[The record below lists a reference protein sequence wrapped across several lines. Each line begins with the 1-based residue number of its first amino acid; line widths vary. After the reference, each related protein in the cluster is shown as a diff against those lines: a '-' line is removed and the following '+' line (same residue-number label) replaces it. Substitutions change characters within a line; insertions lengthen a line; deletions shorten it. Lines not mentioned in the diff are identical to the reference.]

1 MPQKKHTSAPRA
13 AAIVGPYTAGKTTL
27 LEAMLATAGAIGRRG
42 RVTEGNTVGDA
53 TPEARDRQ
61 MSTEPNIATC
71 AYLDEHWTFID
82 CPGSVEL
89 SQDALNALMVV
100 DVAVVVCEPGEEKA
114 LAIGP
119 LLKFLDDHS
128 IPHFLFINKMDNAS
142 VGVKATL
149 EALQVVS
156 ERPLVLREVPIRDGH
171 EITGFIDLVSERAY
185 EYREDKPS
193 ALVSLPDS
201 MQNRENTERE
211 QLLEALADFDDH
223 LMEELL
229 DDVSPPVD
237 EVYATITRDLQQDL
251 VVPVFFGS
259 ALHSNGITRLLKAL
273 RHEAPEPRAT
283 AERLGFDDDGEPIA
297 QVFKTLHATHTGK
310 LSIARVMRGEV
321 TDGMTLSAGRVSG
334 LFAFEVGK
342 PTKSARAGVGEV
354 VGLGRLDSVA
364 TGDTLSPSGAAGA
377 LEWPRPLTPLFALAI
392 AAEKREDE
400 VKLTG
405 ALAKLGEED
414 PSLGYGHD
422 QDTHELLLWGQGSVH
437 LQIAV
442 ARLRNRF
449 NIAASTDRPRVAYKE
464 TIRKAISKHARH
476 KKQSGGHGEF
486 GDVHVDIKPLQ
497 RGGGI
502 VFEEKI
508 TGGAVPKQYIP
519 AVEFG
524 VREYCESG
532 GPLGFPVVDVAVT
545 LTDGQFH
552 TVDSSDMAF
561 RKAAAL
567 AMREGMP
574 ECNPVLLEPI
584 CHVEI
589 AIPND
594 FTSKVQRLVSGRR
607 GQILGFQ
614 AKDGWTG
621 WDEVE
626 VHLPQ
631 SEMHDM
637 IVELRSMTLGVGTFS
652 WRIDH
657 LNELVGREADRVIA
671 ERAERAN

>member
-1 MPQKKHTSAPRA
+1 MPQKKDTSAPRA

-61 MSTEPNIATC
+61 MSTEPNIANC
-71 AYLDEHWTFID
+71 SYLGEHWTFID
-82 CPGSVEL
+82 CPGNVEL

-149 EALQVVS
+149 EALQSVS
-156 ERPLVLREVPIRDGH
+156 ERPLVLREVPIRTGN

-193 ALVSLPDS
+193 VLVSLPDS
-201 MQNRENTERE
+201 ERDRETTERE

-229 DDVSPPVD
+229 DDVAPPVD
-237 EVYATITRDLQQDL
+237 ELYQTITRDVQQDL

-259 ALHSNGITRLLKAL
+259 ALQSNGITRLLKAL
-273 RHEAPEPRAT
+273 RHEAPEPQAT
-283 AERLGFDDDGEPIA
+283 AERLGFDDTGEPVA
-297 QVFKTLHATHTGK
+297 QVFKSLHAAHTGK
-310 LSIARVMRGEV
+310 LSIVRVMHGEV
-321 TDGMTLSAGRVSG
+321 NDGMTVAAGRVSG
-334 LFAFEVGK
+334 LFSFELGK
-342 PTKSARAGVGEV
+342 PTKAAKAGLGEV
-354 VGLGRLDSVA
+354 VGLGRLDDVA
-364 TGDTLSPSGAAGA
+364 TGDVLSPSGRAEA
-377 LEWPRPLTPLFALAI
+377 LEWPRPLAPLFALAI
-392 AAEKREDE
+392 GAEKREDE

-405 ALAKLGEED
+405 ALAKLTEED
-414 PSLGYGHD
+414 PSLSFGHD
-422 QDTHELLLWGQGSVH
+422 EDTHELLLWGQGSVH

-449 NIAASTDRPRVAYKE
+449 NITARTDRPKVAYKE
-464 TIRKAISKHARH
+464 TIRKPVAKHARH

-486 GDVHVDIKPLQ
+486 GDVHVEIKPLG
-497 RGGGI
+497 RGEGI
-502 VFEEKI
+502 QFGEKI

-519 AVEFG
+519 AVEAG
-524 VREYCESG
+524 VREYCSSG
-532 GPLGFPVVDVAVT
+532 GPLGFPVVDLAVT

-589 AIPND
+589 AVPNE

-626 VHLPQ
+626 AHLPQ

-657 LNELVGREADRVIA
+657 LNELIGKESDRVIA
-671 ERAERAN
+671 EQAERNK